1 MGEVVGVGVNNGSLS
16 EALVRPEGCIK
27 SRSGAHRTQQLSV
40 GHRPVSYIL
49 LGEDRPKEVRARRG
63 RLVGWDRSPLAS
75 PARRACATFLP
86 GKETGLTAL
95 RRLRSAF
102 CSSTTKWGRLGGGGS
117 QQRHPE
123 QSDGGT
129 RGLNQEPIRHAPNST
144 VNC

>member
-1 MGEVVGVGVNNGSLS
+1 VGEVGGVVFNNGTLS

-75 PARRACATFLP
+75 PALRAGATFLP

-102 CSSTTKWGRLGGGGS
+102 APPPRSGGGWEVVVPNNGTPS
-117 QQRHPE
+117 RATAGPE
-123 QSDGGT
+123 G
-129 RGLNQEPIRHAPNST
+129 
-144 VNC
+144 